1 MIKMD
6 LFECAWREL
15 RRRKL
20 RTSINVIGYT
30 LAVAI
35 MVVLISAIVYSKQ
48 TSNAILNNTGTHF
61 IASIPA
67 NLPACSLCSLKLST
81 EKDEGFVVYG
91 VPTKLIST
99 KFIDKVNQIP
109 AVKSASAC
117 LLYRFKDKN
126 GDIFTVAGFDSRNDV
141 AVSTTCC
148 AVTDVVSGRF
158 LMPEENGKVMLE
170 EAYATQKQLN
180 IGNKITIAGST
191 FTVVGIINPG
201 IRPAKADVYMHFNE
215 AEWIINKSIKPS
227 PINNEANVI
236 LVETK
241 SSKLQEKAMS
251 DMKNLLPGLI
261 FSSYACYKPASKV
274 MGINESAVYL
284 LVIIIGI
291 FTIMLSIKSQ
301 LSSVIERRRDIGIL
315 KAIGWT
321 DGDVVLQILT
331 ESLIQALLGGII
343 GCLISPIILILIPVK
358 TLIGIESPLHISIS
372 PLVLVAGLLL
382 AIFGGII
389 AGIFPSFVA
398 SHQRPAD
405 SLRSI

>member
-1 MIKMD
+1 MD
-6 LFECAWREL
+6 LLECAWREL
-15 RRRKL
+15 KRRKL
-20 RTSINVIGYT
+20 RTSINVIGYI

-48 TSNAILNNTGTHF
+48 SANDILNDTGTHF

-67 NLPACSLCSLKLST
+67 NLPACSLCSLKFST

-99 KFIDKVNQIP
+99 KFINEVNQIP

-117 LLYRFKDKN
+117 LFYRFKDKN
-126 GDIFTVAGFDSRNDV
+126 RDIFTVAGFDPRNDE

-148 AVTDVVSGRF
+148 SATDVISGRF
-158 LMPEENGKVMLE
+158 LMPGESDRVMLD
-170 EAYATQKQLN
+170 EAYARLKQLKP
-180 IGNKITIAGST
+180 GDKIIVAGSP
-191 FTVVGIINPG
+191 FTIVGIINPG
-201 IRPAKADVYMHFNE
+201 IRPAKADVYMHFSE
-215 AEWIINKSIKPS
+215 AERLINKSIKPS
-227 PINNEANVI
+227 PIHNEANLI

-284 LVIIIGI
+284 LIIVIGI
-291 FTIMLSIKSQ
+291 FTIALAIKSQ

-321 DGDVVLQILT
+321 DGDVVFQILT

-343 GCLISPIILILIPVK
+343 GCTISPIILMLMPVK
-358 TLIGIESPLHISIS
+358 ALIGIEAPLRINTS
-372 PLVLVAGLLL
+372 PLVLIAGLLL

-398 SHQRPAD
+398 SRQRPAD
-405 SLRSI
+405 TLRSI